1 MFNPFGLAGKTIL
14 VTGASSGIGRST
26 AIECSRLGAKVVIT
40 GRDLHR
46 LEETFGLLEGN
57 GHLMFSADLTNEK
70 DIEDLIN
77 QLPKLSGL
85 VNNAGIA
92 SPKLF
97 AFTGI
102 GEAELLFK
110 TNFFSPFELLRRI
123 IRSKILVKNSSVVF
137 VSSIAGTT
145 ITSPGGSVY
154 GASKSAINGLS
165 KALALEL
172 APKRIRVNT
181 VMPGMIETKILSD
194 SSIGQEDLDEDR
206 KRYPLGRYGK
216 PEDVAYAIIYL
227 LSDASSWTTGT
238 NLLLDGGYTLT

>member
-1 MFNPFGLAGKTIL
+1 MFNPYSLVGKTIL
-14 VTGASSGIGRST
+14 VTGASSGIGKST
-26 AIECSRLGAKVVIT
+26 AIECSRLGALVVIT
-40 GRDLHR
+40 GRDRNR
-46 LEETFGLLEGN
+46 LQETFESLEGT
-57 GHLMFSADLTNEK
+57 GHFIITADLTDEA
-70 DIEDLIN
+70 DLEALIN
-77 QLPKLSGL
+77 KLPQISGL

-92 SPKLF
+92 MPKLF
-97 AFTGI
+97 SFTTI
-102 GEAELLFK
+102 QEAELLFK

-123 IRSKILVKNSSVVF
+123 IKSKKLVKNSSVVF

-145 ITSPGGSVY
+145 ITSPGGSIY
-154 GASKSAINGLS
+154 GASKSAVNGLS

-181 VMPGMIETKILSD
+181 VMPGMIETQILAD
-194 SSIGQEDLDEDR
+194 SSINKADLDEDR

>member
-1 MFNPFGLAGKTIL
+1 MFNPYSLVGKAIL
-14 VTGASSGIGRST
+14 ITGASSGIGRST
-26 AIECSRLGAKVVIT
+26 AIECSKLGAQVVIT
-40 GRDLHR
+40 GRDNNR
-46 LEETFGLLEGN
+46 LQETFDQLEGT
-57 GHLMFSADLTNEK
+57 GHLIIPADLTNEDELEK
-70 DIEDLIN
+70 LIN
-77 QLPKLSGL
+77 QLPQLSGL

-92 SPKLF
+92 QPKLF
-97 AFTGI
+97 TFTSVP
-102 GEAELLFK
+102 EAEALFK
-110 TNFFSPFELLRRI
+110 TNFFAPFELLRRI
-123 IRSKILVKNSSVVF
+123 IKSKKLVKNSSVVF

-181 VMPGMIETKILSD
+181 VMPGMIETSILAD
-194 SSIGQEDLDEDR
+194 SSISKADLDEDR

>member
-1 MFNPFGLAGKTIL
+1 MFNPYSLAGKTIL
-14 VTGASSGIGRST
+14 ITGASSGIGRST
-26 AIECSRLGAKVVIT
+26 AIECSKLGAQVVIT
-40 GRDLHR
+40 GRDLNR
-46 LEETFGLLEGN
+46 LQETFEHLEGT
-57 GHLMFSADLTNEK
+57 GHLMITADLTNEDDLK
-70 DIEDLIN
+70 KLIN
-77 QLPKLSGL
+77 ELPQLSGL

-92 SPKLF
+92 MPKLF
-97 AFTGI
+97 SFTSVS
-102 GEAELLFK
+102 EAEALFK
-110 TNFFSPFELLRRI
+110 INFFSPFELLRRI
-123 IRSKILVKNSSVVF
+123 IKSKKLVKNSSVVF

-145 ITSPGGSVY
+145 ITSLGGSVY

-181 VMPGMIETKILSD
+181 VVPGMIETSILAD
-194 SSIGQEDLDEDR
+194 SSISKADLDEDR

-238 NLLLDGGYTLT
+238 NLLLEGGYTLT

>member
-1 MFNPFGLAGKTIL
+1 MFNPYSLIGKTIL
-14 VTGASSGIGRST
+14 ITGASSGIGRST
-26 AIECSRLGAKVVIT
+26 AIECSKLGAQVVIT
-40 GRDLHR
+40 GRDHNR
-46 LEETFGLLEGN
+46 LQETFDHLEGT
-57 GHLMFSADLTNEK
+57 GHLMIQADLTKE
-70 DIEDLIN
+70 EDLQKLIDELP
-77 QLPKLSGL
+77 QLTGL

-92 SPKLF
+92 QPKLF
-97 AFTGI
+97 SFTSI
-102 GEAELLFK
+102 QEAEAMFK
-110 TNFFSPFELLRRI
+110 TNFFAPFELLRRI
-123 IRSKILVKNSSVVF
+123 VKSKKLVKNSSVVF

-145 ITSPGGSVY
+145 ITSLGGSIY
-154 GASKSAINGLS
+154 GASKCALNGLS

-181 VMPGMIETKILSD
+181 VMPGMIETQIMDD
-194 SSIGQEDLDEDR
+194 SSISKADLDEDR

>member
-1 MFNPFGLAGKTIL
+1 MFNPYSLVGKAIL
-14 VTGASSGIGRST
+14 ITGASSGIGRST
-26 AIECSRLGAKVVIT
+26 AIECSKLGAQVVIT
-40 GRDLHR
+40 GRDHNR
-46 LEETFGLLEGN
+46 LQETFDQLEGTS
-57 GHLMFSADLTNEK
+57 HLMIQADLTNEDDLEK
-70 DIEDLIN
+70 LIN
-77 QLPKLSGL
+77 ELPQLSGL

-92 SPKLF
+92 QPKLF
-97 AFTGI
+97 SFTSVL
-102 GEAELLFK
+102 EAEVLFK
-110 TNFFSPFELLRRI
+110 TNFFAPFELLHRI
-123 IRSKILVKNSSVVF
+123 IKSKKLVKNSSVVF

-181 VMPGMIETKILSD
+181 VMPGMIETQIMDD
-194 SSIGQEDLDEDR
+194 SSISKADLEEDR

-216 PEDVAYAIIYL
+216 PDDVAYAIIYL